1 LIVRKNLIIFIVVE
15 WLNYHHLKYFWSVA
29 RLGSVSRASEELRL
43 TQATVSAQLKSLEQA
58 LGEKLLRRAGRH
70 LVLTETGK
78 LAFRYADEI
87 FSLGQEMLGTLKGR
101 PEGRL
106 ARLTVGV
113 TDVLPKLVAY
123 RLIEPA
129 LKLKERYRIVCREG
143 SSQEL
148 LARLAVHDIDVV
160 LTDSQIDSLMNV
172 KAFSHLLG
180 DCGLTLFGSLRL
192 AAKYRGKFPQRFD
205 GAPFLLPTQN
215 TGARRAL
222 DQWFASEQVN
232 PLVVAEFEDSA
243 LLKVFGQRGLG
254 FFFAPTV
261 IAGEVQ
267 RQYDVKAIGRIDKVR
282 ECFYA
287 ISLDRKLKHPAVV
300 AISEAARMK
309 LSD

>member
-1 LIVRKNLIIFIVVE
+1 MD
-15 WLNYHHLKYFWSVA
+15 WLNYHHFKYFWTVA
-29 RLGSVSRASEELRL
+29 RLGGVSRASEELRL

-58 LGEKLLRRAGRH
+58 LGEKLLRKSGRH
-70 LVLTETGK
+70 LILTESGK

-87 FSLGQEMLGTLKGR
+87 FSLGQEMMGTLKGR

-129 LKLKERYRIVCREG
+129 LKLKETYRIVCREG

-180 DCGLTLFGSLRL
+180 DCGMTLFGAPKL
-192 AAKYRGKFPQRFD
+192 AAKFRGRFPRRFD

-215 TGARRAL
+215 AGARRVF
-222 DQWFASEQVN
+222 DQWFATAQVH
-232 PLVVAEFEDSA
+232 PRVVAEFDDSA

-267 RQYDVKAIGRIDKVR
+267 RQYDVKAVGRIDEVR

-300 AISEAARMK
+300 AISEAAKMK